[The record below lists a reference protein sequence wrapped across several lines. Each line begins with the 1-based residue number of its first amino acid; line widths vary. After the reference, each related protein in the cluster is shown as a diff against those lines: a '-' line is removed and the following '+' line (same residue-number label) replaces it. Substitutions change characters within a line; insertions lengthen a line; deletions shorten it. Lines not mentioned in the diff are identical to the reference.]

1 MVVGDLVDYLR
12 EHLALGYDIN
22 ELKLQLVRYGHS
34 PKMVNEAMDVIRRE
48 ALDGLPAPSIPK
60 NMTSLAHVWL
70 VMPALL
76 FVLLF
81 SMAVIVKLLQ
91 NPAL

>member
-1 MVVGDLVDYLR
+1 MVVGDLVGYLR

-34 PKMVNEAMDVIRRE
+34 PKMVNEAMEVIKRE
-48 ALDGLPAPSIPK
+48 ALDDLPSPSLPK
-60 NMTSLAHVWL
+60 SVPSMAHVWL

-76 FVLLF
+76 FALLF
-81 SMAVIVKLLQ
+81 SIAIIVQILQ